1 MDFRLT
7 DEQQAARDLARE
19 FAEREIVPVAAEL
32 DQQHAFPR
40 EVIAKAQQAGL
51 TSLTIPEEFGGAG
64 ASLTTLALASEQFGW
79 GCAGIATSL
88 GINTLTADPI
98 IIAGSH
104 EQKREYLGRM
114 TEGAL
119 GAYALTEPAAGSD
132 VAALTTRARRVGDD
146 YVLNGSKIWISNA
159 PHAEFFV
166 VFATTDP
173 AAGRNGISAF
183 VIERDTPGV
192 DVGNPLPKLGQR
204 ASHASEIFFND
215 VVVPSGNRLG
225 NEGDGFLI
233 AMGVFDRSR
242 PMISAISVGVI
253 QRCLDESLGYAT
265 ERVTMGQPIIRHQS
279 VGNKI
284 AEMGMRA
291 EAARLLTYQAASL
304 YDAGERNTLAA
315 SYAKAFAADSAMWAA
330 NEAVQIFGG
339 NGYSEEF
346 PVAKLFR
353 DAKLLQIYEGTSE
366 IQRVIMVREIARSR
380 QGGTARTGR
389 S

>member
-19 FAEREIVPVAAEL
+19 FAEREIVPVAAEYDL
-32 DQQHAFPR
+32 QHKFPR
-40 EVIAKAQQAGL
+40 DIIDKAQQAGL
-51 TSLTIPEEFGGAG
+51 TSLTVPEEYGGAG
-64 ASLTTLALASEQFGW
+64 ATLSTLAIASEQFGW

-88 GINTLTADPI
+88 GINTLTSDPI
-98 IIAGSH
+98 LIAGSH

-114 TEGAL
+114 ASGTL

-132 VAALTTRARRVGDD
+132 VASLATRARRVGDD

-166 VFATTDP
+166 VFAKTDP
-173 AAGRNGISAF
+173 DAGRNGISAF
-183 VIERDTPGV
+183 IVERDTPGV

-215 VVVPSGNRLG
+215 VAVPAANRLG

-242 PMISAISVGVI
+242 PMISAIAVGVI
-253 QRCLDESLGYAT
+253 QRCLDESLTWAM
-265 ERVTMGQPIIRHQS
+265 ERVTMGQPIIRHQL
-279 VGNKI
+279 VAAKI

-291 EAARLLTYQAASL
+291 EAARLLTYQASSL

-315 SYAKAFAADSAMWAA
+315 SYAKAFSADGAMWAA
-330 NEAVQIFGG
+330 TEAIQIFGG
-339 NGYSEEF
+339 SGYSEEF

-366 IQRVIMVREIARSR
+366 IQRVIMARELVRER
-380 QGGTARTGR
+380 GR
-389 S
+389 SAPGRR

>member
-19 FAEREIVPVAAEL
+19 FAEREIVPVAAEY
-32 DQQHAFPR
+32 DQQHRFPR
-40 EVIAKAQQAGL
+40 EIIAKAHQAGL
-51 TSLTIPEEFGGAG
+51 TSLTVPEEYGGAG
-64 ASLTTLALASEQFGW
+64 ASLMTLALVSEQFGW

-98 IIAGSH
+98 LLAGSH
-104 EQKREYLGRM
+104 EQKREFLGRM
-114 TEGAL
+114 AEGAL

-132 VAALTTRARRVGDD
+132 VAALATRARRVNDE

-166 VFATTDP
+166 VFAKTDP
-173 AAGRNGISAF
+173 AAGRKGISAF
-183 VIERDTPGV
+183 VVERDTPGV

-215 VVVPSGNRLG
+215 VAVPAGNRLG
-225 NEGDGFLI
+225 AEGDGFLI

-242 PMISAISVGVI
+242 PMISAIAVGLI
-253 QRCLDESLGYAT
+253 QRCLDESLAYAT
-265 ERVTMGQPIIRHQS
+265 ERQTMGAPIIRHQS

-291 EAARLLTYQAASL
+291 EAARLLTWQSATL
-304 YDAGERNTLAA
+304 YDAGERNTLQAA
-315 SYAKAFAADSAMWAA
+315 YAKAFAADSSMWAA
-330 NEAVQIFGG
+330 TEAVQVFGG
-339 NGYSEEF
+339 SGYSEEF

-353 DAKLLQIYEGTSE
+353 DAKLFQIYEGTSE
-366 IQRVIMVREIARSR
+366 IQRLIMQRELVRARER
-380 QGGTARTGR
+380 R
-389 S
+389 

>member
-19 FAEREIVPVAAEL
+19 FAEREIVPVAAEY
-32 DQQHAFPR
+32 DQQHRFPR
-40 EVIAKAQQAGL
+40 EIIARAQQAGL
-51 TSLTIPEEFGGAG
+51 TALTIPEEFGGAG
-64 ASLTTLALASEQFGW
+64 ASLMTLVLVFEQFGW

-98 IIAGSH
+98 LIAGSH

-114 TEGAL
+114 AEGAL

-132 VAALTTRARRVGDD
+132 VSALATRARRVNDE

-159 PHAEFFV
+159 PHAELFV
-166 VFATTDP
+166 VFAKTDP
-173 AAGRNGISAF
+173 AAGRKGISAF
-183 VIERDTPGV
+183 VVERDTAGV

-204 ASHASEIFFND
+204 ASHASEIFLND
-215 VVVPSGNRLG
+215 VVVPAGNRLG
-225 NEGDGFLI
+225 EEGDGFLI

-242 PMISAISVGVI
+242 PMISAIAVGLI
-253 QRCLDESLGYAT
+253 QRCLDESLTYAM
-265 ERVTMGQPIIRHQS
+265 ERQTMGEPIIQHQS

-284 AEMGMRA
+284 AEMGVRA
-291 EAARLLTYQAASL
+291 EAARLLTYQSAAR
-304 YDAGERNTLAA
+304 YDAGERNTLQSA
-315 SYAKAFAADSAMWAA
+315 YAKVFGADSAMWAA
-330 NEAVQIFGG
+330 TEAVQVFGG

-366 IQRVIMVREIARSR
+366 IQHHVIRRELVRARER
-380 QGGTARTGR
+380 R
-389 S
+389 